1 MKKPTVFAVCLAIV
15 LSCSSF
21 LGAVHFSWAAED
33 SGAAVK
39 RKLVIPYD
47 QAEKLLEDLER
58 GKMDGERAAAC
69 EDALNRGIVLV
80 EDCKAAKES
89 LGKRVDVLTKDRDE
103 ALAMAKEATETGKKI
118 GKTPWYKRLWDAGK
132 WALIG
137 AAIGFAA
144 GVGR

>member
-1 MKKPTVFAVCLAIV
+1 MRRLLVFTLCGAIV
-15 LSCSSF
+15 LACPSSQGGDR
-21 LGAVHFSWAAED
+21 LSWAAED

-39 RKLVIPYD
+39 RELVIPYD

-80 EDCKAAKES
+80 EDCKAAKGLLE
-89 LGKRVDVLTKDRDE
+89 KRVDVLTKDRDE